1 MVLQHRTHWI
11 FDMDG
16 TLTLSI
22 HDFEAM
28 RRDLGLPKGMA
39 ILEAL
44 ALLPEAEAA
53 PKRQQLADMELEI
66 ARRSQPQ
73 PGAIELL
80 ETLLAN
86 GKTIGILT
94 RNSKL
99 GAVETLKVTGL
110 LPFFAEE
117 AILSRDCCAPKP
129 NPDGIWKLLNQWQA
143 SPETSVMVGDY
154 VFDLQTGRAAGTAT
168 VHLDTSGLFPWPDQ
182 ADVKVTDLQTLQ
194 ELGMRPQ

>member
-16 TLTLSI
+16 TLTLGI

-28 RRDLGLPKGMA
+28 RQDLGLPKGLA

-53 PKRQQLADMELEI
+53 PKRQQLAEMELTI
-66 ARRSQPQ
+66 ARQSQPQ

-80 ETLLAN
+80 ETLLGQ
-86 GKTIGILT
+86 GKQIGILT

-99 GAVETLKVTGL
+99 GAAETLKAAGL

-129 NPDGIWKLLNQWQA
+129 SPDGILKLVNHWQA
-143 SPETSVMVGDY
+143 SPETAVMVGDY
-154 VFDLQTGRAAGTAT
+154 VFDLQTGRAAGTTT
-168 VHLDTSGLFPWPDQ
+168 VHLDTTGVFPWPDQ
-182 ADVKVTDLQTLQ
+182 ADVQVQNLQALRDLCLS
-194 ELGMRPQ
+194 